1 MADGENVLLSLS
13 SSTLSLP
20 NSFTLCAGS
29 TFSALSNLRRLG
41 LSPRWEVIP
50 DAFARRDMA
59 RLRLRVK
66 VRHNAV
72 FGQRI

>member
-1 MADGENVLLSLS
+1 VLLSLS
-13 SSTLSLP
+13 GSTLSLP

-29 TFSALSNLRRLG
+29 TSSALSNLRRLG
-41 LSPRWEVIP
+41 
-50 DAFARRDMA
+50 AFTTVGSDPGCICKEGHGPLA
-59 RLRLRVK
+59 LVCVK